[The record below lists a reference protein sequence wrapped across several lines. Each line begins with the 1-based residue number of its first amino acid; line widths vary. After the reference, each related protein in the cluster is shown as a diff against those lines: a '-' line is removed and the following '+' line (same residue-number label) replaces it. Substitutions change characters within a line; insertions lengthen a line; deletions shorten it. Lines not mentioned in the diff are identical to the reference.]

1 MAWFESG
8 PSVRYVGVPT
18 KNWAGNQRCVP
29 VGVHLPTS
37 TTAVAAIVR
46 TAAEAGERVKVIGG
60 AHSFTDIAMTDGHLL
75 SLDAMNRVLE

>member
-1 MAWFESG
+1 M
-8 PSVRYVGVPT
+8 
-18 KNWAGNQRCVP
+18 
-29 VGVHLPTS
+29 HLPTS

-75 SLDAMNRVLE
+75 SLDAMNRVLAVGGPDGFDVTVQAASGSTT